1 MKQRQS
7 SSETEVEGASSLLA
21 VMVVGVALEEFVIT
35 AEAAEAAEA
44 AAEAAVAKSVE
55 TVEL

>member
-1 MKQRQS
+1 M
-7 SSETEVEGASSLLA
+7 EGASSLLA